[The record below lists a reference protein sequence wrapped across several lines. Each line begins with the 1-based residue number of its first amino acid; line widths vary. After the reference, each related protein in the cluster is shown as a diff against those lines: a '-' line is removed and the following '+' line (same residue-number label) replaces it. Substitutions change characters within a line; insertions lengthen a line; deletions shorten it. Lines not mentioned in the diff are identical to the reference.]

1 MCELFLS
8 TSIHMRVQGAGVT
21 QYSIQVETQKDTI
34 TGEKIVQCKYKDPKL
49 RENAVVSNVEVHVVC
64 NDGKKMRAKHES
76 KNDSVKAR
84 SEESNGERK
93 KNEAKRDKTR

>member
-1 MCELFLS
+1 MNSFSPPRFTCVC
-8 TSIHMRVQGAGVT
+8 RVQESRSTV
-21 QYSIQVETQKDTI
+21 YKLKRKKNTI

-76 KNDSVKAR
+76 KNHSVKAR

-93 KNEAKRDKTR
+93 KRGKTR